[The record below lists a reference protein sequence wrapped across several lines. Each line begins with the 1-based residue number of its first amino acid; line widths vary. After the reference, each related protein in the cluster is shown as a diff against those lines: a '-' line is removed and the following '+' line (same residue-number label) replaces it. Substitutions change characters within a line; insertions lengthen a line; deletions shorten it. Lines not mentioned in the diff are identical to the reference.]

1 MSIQSYIR
9 LPKMWKSRLLLTLWL
24 TLVPI
29 HALEHEVIG
38 LTELM
43 KNFLPLSNTE
53 LVLISDFNSQNKV
66 CKLFFCKHR
75 IIVRCKCKIFVWGK
89 NLKISGWISHFSS
102 PRSNTVSILQST
114 KLERDPDQKT
124 IWSLPI
130 FHWPSQAQYWL

>member
-1 MSIQSYIR
+1 
-9 LPKMWKSRLLLTLWL
+9 MWKSRLLLTLWL

-66 CKLFFCKHR
+66 RKLLFSFFYKRR
-75 IIVRCKCKIFVWGK
+75 III
-89 NLKISGWISHFSS
+89 
-102 PRSNTVSILQST
+102 
-114 KLERDPDQKT
+114 
-124 IWSLPI
+124 
-130 FHWPSQAQYWL
+130 